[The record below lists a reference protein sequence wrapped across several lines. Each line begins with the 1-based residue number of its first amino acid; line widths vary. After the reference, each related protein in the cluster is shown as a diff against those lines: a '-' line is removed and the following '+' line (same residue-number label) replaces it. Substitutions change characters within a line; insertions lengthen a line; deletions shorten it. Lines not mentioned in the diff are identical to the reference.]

1 VRSDGLGAPS
11 SLSLTITGTSPVP
24 GGEIAPSS
32 RTREP
37 EFPSHWPTMGG
48 RCKRRAAKLS
58 DEIDYSAPGN
68 LAGWICQ
75 AIHPHC
81 AYLGPTTKT
90 DVLSVT
96 GSSAIR

>member
-37 EFPSHWPTMGG
+37 EFPSHWPTMGLAIP
-48 RCKRRAAKLS
+48 RS
-58 DEIDYSAPGN
+58 M
-68 LAGWICQ
+68 LAGGINRVSR
-75 AIHPHC
+75 A
-81 AYLGPTTKT
+81 
-90 DVLSVT
+90 
-96 GSSAIR
+96 